1 MMQQSTLFVETNGAQ
16 QAFAI
21 AAARLAI
28 LATQLHLTAAFIEDL
43 RKCNADDAAFEDALA
58 AIDQALIDAGMK

>member
-1 MMQQSTLFVETNGAQ
+1 MTPDTLYVEQNGAQ

-21 AAARLAI
+21 SAARLAI

-58 AIDQALIDAGMK
+58 GIDNALIDAGMK